1 MQKNV
6 ITIFVLFLSLIFLL
20 PACGSEEEK
29 STVPIVRPVKT
40 IVVGG
45 FTSGT
50 LSFPGRVDAGEKAL
64 MSFRV
69 PGRIIELPI
78 KEGEKV
84 SKNQLLAK
92 LDPQDYQIAVS
103 EAEAQ
108 YKKTVADFKRYQ
120 TLYEKDAVPLAD
132 LDLKRSERDVSKAKL
147 DEAKR
152 NLRYTFLRAPF
163 TGRIGKR
170 YVENF
175 MDIQAQQDILDLN
188 NVENIEVIFDV
199 PEDLIRRKDEFERI
213 DAFAVFEGKTKKE
226 YPLTV
231 KEVSNRADPATQTF
245 KVTLLMPQPKE
256 FQLLPGMTAEVLV
269 KTKGKKMDAAEQEFV
284 VPSIAVL
291 TDADG
296 STYVWVV
303 QSDSMIVNKKNVVV
317 GELTGSDK
325 IVVKSGLEN
334 GSRIVTAG
342 VNNLQEGIQVRLW
355 KDQE

>member
-1 MQKNV
+1 MRKSLFAN
-6 ITIFVLFLSLIFLL
+6 FVMFLALIFLL
-20 PACGSEEEK
+20 QSCGEQEEI
-29 STVPIVRPVKT
+29 SNAPIVRPVKT
-40 IVVGG
+40 VVVGG
-45 FTSGT
+45 FSSGT
-50 LSFPGRVDAGEKAL
+50 LSFPGRVDAGQKAL
-64 MSFRV
+64 ISFRV

-84 SKNQLLAK
+84 KKNQLLAK

-132 LDLKRSERDVSKAKL
+132 LDLKRSERDVSKARL
-147 DEAKR
+147 DEAKK
-152 NLRYTFLRAPF
+152 NLRYTYLKAPF

-188 NVENIEVIFDV
+188 NVENIEVIVDV
-199 PEDLIRRKDEFERI
+199 PEDLVRRADQFERI
-213 DAFAVFEGKTKKE
+213 DAYAKFVGKTENE

-269 KTKGKKMDAAEQEFV
+269 KTKGKKMDAEEQEYV

-291 TDADG
+291 TGADG

-303 QSDSMIVNKKNVVV
+303 QSDSMVVHKQKIVV